1 MRPPK
6 VVNQY
11 FPCLFHF
18 DDKDLIYEGIA
29 TVLQSAIFAQAVWD
43 DKDLIYEGI
52 ATSDCWCFF
61 GSFGGADDKDLI
73 YEGIATLTV
82 TSVLR

>member
-1 MRPPK
+1 MCP
-6 VVNQY
+6 VITVT
-11 FPCLFHF
+11 CHF

-52 ATSDCWCFF
+52 ATRCARQMS
-61 GSFGGADDKDLI
+61 
-73 YEGIATLTV
+73 
-82 TSVLR
+82 